1 MRSFFMILSIVALLT
16 ACGSNKN
23 NGGGG
28 VLEIPSPNNLSTP
41 TNNNKKTQ
49 NVLKTPDD
57 DKISLSISPT
67 GFVTVK
73 TDTGTATG
81 YNQKDSFYGA
91 WLDDSQQFSQLS
103 YQGVEATNIPTTG
116 TATYVGNVI
125 RADADIGIYNAG
137 RSKLDVNFGTKTVQG
152 YLELDVA
159 RDITLRKGHL
169 DGAKF
174 SGQATV
180 LGNSQGQYSGT
191 LMGAGATEAAGLVK
205 FENEPSLNSAFG
217 GRRY

>member
-1 MRSFFMILSIVALLT
+1 MRSFFMILPIVALLT

-28 VLEIPSPNNLSTP
+28 VLE
-41 TNNNKKTQ
+41 
-49 NVLKTPDD
+49 TPDN

-91 WLDDSQQFSQLS
+91 WMDDSEQFRQLS
-103 YQGVEATNIPTTG
+103 FQGNEATDIPTTG
-116 TATYVGNVI
+116 MATYVGNVI
-125 RADADIGIYNAG
+125 RADFDGNKIYNAG
-137 RSKLDVNFGTKTVQG
+137 RSKLDVNFGAKTVQG
-152 YLELDVA
+152 YLELDSA

-174 SGQATV
+174 SGQATT
-180 LGNSQGQYSGT
+180 LGNSSGYYSGA
-191 LMGAGATEAAGLVK
+191 LMGVGATEAAGLVE
-205 FENEPSLNSAFG
+205 FENEPDLNAVFG